1 MKYGAENYSLI
12 LFFSPFSCTIRF
24 AFYTAMPFTKVA
36 DFNVNYQAPQGIPNT
51 DHKLIMLL
59 VHGAGGSSQHWEPMI
74 SQLDRSLFPL
84 AVDLPG
90 HGATSGTVP
99 ESVEEAASF
108 LANFLTALNITSPIC
123 YVGQSLGGLIGLQF
137 ALDYP
142 QRIQQLVVMA
152 TAARIQLH
160 PDFLSSALSDE
171 WDLPTLSQSFS
182 PEVPESL
189 KSLVLNDFK
198 QTRLSKDAFDFMGVS
213 QVDLSD
219 SISNIKIPTL
229 ILTGDD
235 DVIISP
241 RKGKLLQKSIPDA
254 RLVTLPG
261 TGHYLQVEQ
270 PIKVAEEIE
279 GFLLN
284 IPGVAL

>member
-1 MKYGAENYSLI
+1 
-12 LFFSPFSCTIRF
+12 
-24 AFYTAMPFTKVA
+24 MPSVKVA
-36 DFNVNYQAPQGIPNT
+36 DLNVNYQAPQGIPNA
-51 DHKLIMLL
+51 DNKLIMLL
-59 VHGAGGSSQHWEPMI
+59 VHGAGGSSQHWQPML
-74 SQLDRSLFPL
+74 SQLDRSIFPL

-108 LANFLTALNITSPIC
+108 LDIFLTTLNIKSPVC

-137 ALDYP
+137 ALSYP
-142 QRIQQLVVMA
+142 QRIKRLVVMA
-152 TAARIQLH
+152 TAAKIQLH
-160 PDFLSSALSDE
+160 PDFLSSALSE
-171 WDLPTLSQSFS
+171 KWDLSTLSQSFS
-182 PEVPESL
+182 SEVPESL
-189 KSLVLNDFK
+189 KNLVLNDFK

-213 QVDLSD
+213 QIDLSD

-241 RKGKLLQKSIPDA
+241 RKGKLLQKSIPNA

-279 GFLLN
+279 EFLLG
-284 IPGVAL
+284 IPGIAL